1 MAAQY
6 EKIDNSCTE
15 NPEATK
21 SSYYYKEEHLE
32 IDLFQRDWDLRHRQ
46 LTCTKNPAH
55 ESFYPVKEISLEDLP
70 LSIRHQEVLDYI
82 QAVGPLVVR
91 IRVKHT
97 SSKRSKDDPFQTF
110 VGRQVC
116 RGCTGCV
123 TKAVDVDKIQD
134 FKCEEESCML
144 QSYKHSVYGFIEVHT
159 NRHVL
164 HDDSEAKNT
173 EIDFF
178 FDSPDNKMSVLTLS
192 GHSIRVDPANEES
205 VILRCVTHD
214 VGFIRKIGR
223 LVEKAREAGTAI
235 PRSIK
240 DCSMTDYAII
250 ISHPHGSAKV
260 VSVGR
265 LLEYRKAPERHGSL
279 MKRLL
284 RHVSGKQRLRLRVTN
299 YDTPTCSGCTGAPV
313 ITGYDDGWGWWAM
326 GHSTADLNA
335 CINMAFT
342 V

>member
-1 MAAQY
+1 MAAPY
-6 EKIDNSCTE
+6 EKIDDNCTE
-15 NPEATK
+15 NPEVTK

-46 LTCTKNPAH
+46 LTCTKNPGH
-55 ESFYPVKEISLEDLP
+55 DNFFPVKEVTLEDMPLP
-70 LSIRHQEVLDYI
+70 IRHQEVLDYI
-82 QAVGPLVVR
+82 QAVSQLVVR

-110 VGRQVC
+110 VGRSVF
-116 RGCTGCV
+116 RGSTGCV
-123 TKAVDVDKIQD
+123 TKAVDINKIHD
-134 FKCEEESCML
+134 FTCEEESCML
-144 QSYKHSVYGFIEVHT
+144 QSYKHSVYGFVEIHA

-164 HDDSEAKNT
+164 FDDSEAKSA
-173 EIDFF
+173 EVDFF
-178 FDSPDNKMSVLTLS
+178 YDSPDNKMSVLTLK
-192 GHSIRVDPANEES
+192 GHSVKSDSSNEES

-214 VGFIRKIGR
+214 VGFIHKMGR
-223 LVEKAREAGTAI
+223 FLEKAHEAGAAI
-235 PRSIK
+235 PRSVK
-240 DCSMTDYAII
+240 DCSMTDYAIV

-260 VSVGR
+260 VSFGR
-265 LLEYRKAPERHGSL
+265 LIEYRKTPDRPGSAL
-279 MKRLL
+279 KRLL

-313 ITGYDDGWGWWAM
+313 ITGYDDGWVWWAM

-335 CINMAFT
+335 GINMAFT